1 MWKRIKKHTN
11 PNLATKVTNSM
22 PIVAIQAFDK
32 DKILVL
38 NNDDLMTA
46 MDMIGKIHQKVNEIK
61 HLLLQR

>member
-1 MWKRIKKHTN
+1 M
-11 PNLATKVTNSM
+11 ATKVTNSM